1 MAEDGLVAGAGAALS
16 YVMTML
22 KEQPEILSFKREE
35 NVEEMLKDRVVDIYI
50 DAKELDYIDSTGL
63 GTIIGI
69 YKILK
74 EDDKQIYMENLKP
87 NVRKMFKITDLD
99 QIIRIKE

>member
-1 MAEDGLVAGAGAALS
+1 MDLNFDIKEAQNSLLIL
-16 YVMTML
+16 L
-22 KEQPEILSFKREE
+22 KGDLDAYTCNSLRI
-35 NVEEMLKDRVVDIYI
+35 NVEEMLEKKVVDIYI
-50 DAKELDYIDSTGL
+50 NAEQLDYIDSTGL

-74 EDDKQIYMENLKP
+74 EENKEIYMEKLKP

-99 QIIRIKE
+99 QIINIKE

>member
-1 MAEDGLVAGAGAALS
+1 MELNFEIKEAQNSLLIL
-16 YVMTML
+16 L
-22 KEQPEILSFKREE
+22 KGDLDAYTCNSLKE

>member
-1 MAEDGLVAGAGAALS
+1 MELNFEIKKAQNSLLVLLKGDLDAYTCNS
-16 YVMTML
+16 L
-22 KEQPEILSFKREE
+22 KEK
-35 NVEEMLKDRVVDIYI
+35 VEEMLKEEVVDIYI

-99 QIIRIKE
+99 QIISIKE

>member
-1 MAEDGLVAGAGAALS
+1 MELNFEIKKAQNSLLVLLKGDLDAHTCNS
-16 YVMTML
+16 L
-22 KEQPEILSFKREE
+22 KEK
-35 NVEEMLKDRVVDIYI
+35 VEEMLKDEVVDIYI

-74 EDDKQIYMENLKP
+74 EDDKQIYMENSKP

-99 QIIRIKE
+99 QIISIKE

>member
-1 MAEDGLVAGAGAALS
+1 MELNFEIKKAQNSLLVLLKGDLDAHTCNS
-16 YVMTML
+16 L
-22 KEQPEILSFKREE
+22 KEK
-35 NVEEMLKDRVVDIYI
+35 VEEMLKDEVVDIYI

-99 QIIRIKE
+99 QIISIKE